1 MIRYYNPHFGRTF
14 PVFGDFR
21 HLARL
26 LFYQKKEVMFLSSSK
41 TEKKRSSAVSINVT
55 EEQRNIFQSLIADWD
70 ISMAIVLRRL
80 IQYALRESAD
90 MESLFKQYYSLTA
103 SHATTAMTKSYK
115 TSIRLGHREYL
126 QFKNLADKWG
136 RTPAAI
142 AEILMD
148 LFNGEVIKKS
158 DIWE

>member
-1 MIRYYNPHFGRTF
+1 
-14 PVFGDFR
+14 V
-21 HLARL
+21 
-26 LFYQKKEVMFLSSSK
+26 VFLSFK
-41 TEKKRSSAVSINVT
+41 RTQKKRSSAVSINVT

-80 IQYALRESAD
+80 IQYALRESVN
-90 MESLFKQYYSLTA
+90 MENLFKQYYCLTLPPK
-103 SHATTAMTKSYK
+103 TPAMTKSYK
-115 TSIRLGHREYL
+115 TSIRLGHKECL
-126 QFKNLADKWG
+126 QFRDLADKWG

-148 LFNGEVIKKS
+148 LFNGGVIKKS